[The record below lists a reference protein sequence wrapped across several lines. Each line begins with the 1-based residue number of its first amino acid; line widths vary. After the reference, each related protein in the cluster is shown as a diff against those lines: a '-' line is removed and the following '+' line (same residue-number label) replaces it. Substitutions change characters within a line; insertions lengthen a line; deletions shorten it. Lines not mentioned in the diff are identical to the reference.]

1 MYERTIICL
10 ANSRKPPSGRCVAG
24 KEYKGARKGQW
35 IRPVSS
41 RPKQEVSEEERRY
54 ESGKK
59 AQLLDIITI
68 PLERHSPI
76 GHQMENHV
84 LADDYYWIKE
94 GVAGWDQICA
104 LADPYDA
111 GFWVDAESTHHG
123 LNDKVPEDVAANIE
137 SSLKLIILPN
147 LELVVRVDEGFQG
160 RPGRR
165 RLRARFDLK
174 GNQYLLVVTDP
185 EVEERFLSQG
195 IGTYELENAVLC
207 ISLAEV
213 WENGYA
219 SRLAASV
226 ITPDLCKA

>member
-41 RPKQEVSEEERRY
+41 RPEQEVSEEERRY

-59 AQLLDIITI
+59 AQLLDIVTI
-68 PLERHSPI
+68 PLEHHSPN
-76 GHQMENHV
+76 GHQVENHV
-84 LADDYYWIKE
+84 LADDYYWTKQGAATWNE
-94 GVAGWDQICA
+94 ICA
-104 LADPYDA
+104 VADPYDA
-111 GFWVDAESTHHG
+111 VFWVDAENTHHG
-123 LNDKVPEDVAANIE
+123 LNDKVPDDVAANIE

-147 LELVVRVDEGFQG
+147 LELVVRVEEGFQG

-165 RLRARFDLK
+165 RVRARFDLEGK
-174 GNQYLLVVTDP
+174 QYLLSVTDP
-185 EVEERFLSQG
+185 EPEERFLLQG
-195 IGTYELENAVLC
+195 IGTYKLENVALC
-207 ISLAEV
+207 ISLAGV
-213 WENGYA
+213 WNGYA
-219 SRLAASV
+219 FRLVASV